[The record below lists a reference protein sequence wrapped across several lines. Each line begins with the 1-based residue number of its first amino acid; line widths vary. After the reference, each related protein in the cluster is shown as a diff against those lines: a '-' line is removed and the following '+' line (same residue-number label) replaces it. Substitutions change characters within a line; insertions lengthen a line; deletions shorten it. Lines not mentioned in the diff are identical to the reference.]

1 MASKTVEWFGRSTRD
16 VQLWRN
22 FNPTSFSWMFH
33 TPGWDQRNQYQVAV
47 SGLGGGRKSSF
58 VTGGESCEE
67 KGRALREKKKKEER
81 AISSANRKC
90 CPCHSVRRRRKKQN
104 LSGVKITISGE
115 DGQCMPA
122 SLTPWLALVCHYT
135 DTVLSW
141 TQITSRDK
149 PANQYDSG
157 LLDFVLCA
165 FGTEA
170 VWPRWLDTVHCI
182 NLRSVDTWIVRLG
195 VPWAWR
201 STSTGKS
208 LFLELEW

>member
-1 MASKTVEWFGRSTRD
+1 MFEILSHLKTVEWFGRTKWD
-16 VQLWRN
+16 VQLCRN
-22 FNPTSFSWMFH
+22 FNQTSFSWMFL

-141 TQITSRDK
+141 TQITQCTSCLTLSFVPSALR
-149 PANQYDSG
+149 PCHSG
-157 LLDFVLCA
+157 NGDWILFSALTW
-165 FGTEA
+165 G
-170 VWPRWLDTVHCI
+170 VWNALSMYPHC
-182 NLRSVDTWIVRLG
+182 G
-195 VPWAWR
+195 
-201 STSTGKS
+201 
-208 LFLELEW
+208 